1 MFTFFN
7 FYGFIVAVETTH
19 CFKKDKAKAL
29 SLYREM
35 FE

>member
-7 FYGFIVAVETTH
+7 MSGYIVAVETTN

-35 FE
+35 FA